1 MIVMGYLDVKTP
13 KRKTSKKENEKRSLS
28 LSLIKLASQC
38 SRLPQQLLVLMLLY
52 LRAPPSLGADGVHCA
67 IVTESLDI
75 RGWSAAGDID
85 VRLVRRGGTGG
96 IHILRSDKGGGVG
109 LVRLATGGVGRLV
122 DCQNSRVAR
131 ALLGRCRRGRRILR
145 LACVG
150 STDDILGFVKR
161 HRWRGWMERTQ
172 TLGELFDGEL
182 NIGHVHRVVRLHIHL
197 DLVLGQIILLG

>member
-52 LRAPPSLGADGVHCA
+52 LRASPSLGADGVHCA

-85 VRLVRRGGTGG
+85 VRLVRCGSTGGT
-96 IHILRSDKGGGVG
+96 HILRSDKGGGVG
-109 LVRLATGGVGRLV
+109 LVRLATGGVGRFV
-122 DCQNSRVAR
+122 DGQNSRVAR
-131 ALLGRCRRGRRILR
+131 ALLRRRRRG
-145 LACVG
+145 
-150 STDDILGFVKR
+150 
-161 HRWRGWMERTQ
+161 
-172 TLGELFDGEL
+172 
-182 NIGHVHRVVRLHIHL
+182 
-197 DLVLGQIILLG
+197 